1 MVALV
6 AAPFLVLQGTIQC
19 SISESIKIWV
29 AIKRHRMASDPLQKL
44 NESMPQKGNNSSH
57 LQAAV
62 ALFACLADTR
72 NNVKVY
78 AFVRQYIF

>member
-1 MVALV
+1 MGCHQT
-6 AAPFLVLQGTIQC
+6 AP
-19 SISESIKIWV
+19 S
-29 AIKRHRMASDPLQKL
+29 AIRPLQKL